1 MHIEKF
7 DAPAG
12 CICLLL
18 LLLLLMMLFCSVGA
32 VVVAVAAVSVF
43 FFDFVP
49 FCLLVSETNKMSS
62 KAGSVCD
69 LELCVLEL

>member
-1 MHIEKF
+1 
-7 DAPAG
+7 
-12 CICLLL
+12 
-18 LLLLLMMLFCSVGA
+18 MMLFCSVGV

-69 LELCVLEL
+69 LELCVL